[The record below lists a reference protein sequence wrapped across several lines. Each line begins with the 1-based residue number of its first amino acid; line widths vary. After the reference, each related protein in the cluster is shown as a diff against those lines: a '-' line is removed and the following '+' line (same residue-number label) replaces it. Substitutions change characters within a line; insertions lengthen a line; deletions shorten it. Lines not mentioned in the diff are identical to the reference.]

1 MIQSHQELWRRGAY
15 RVSVGKPHAKIPLGK
30 PRYRGEGNRKLYLKE
45 ICWERVGPSGYW
57 LLASSPASK
66 VCTTAVF
73 MSGVINGLV
82 TKPEHVAT
90 FFLHPHKTSCLTKV
104 TSAGLLWKRQWTV
117 WFYKM
122 RGIWLTEET
131 LLFLGGGAPSW
142 RMFFTRWSHE
152 SDKCWVVV
160 KAAMNRL
167 ILQNAGNLTNW
178 RNVNFF
184 FLGGALP
191 EECFSLDD
199 KHVTWVF
206 LPCASCSTCICV
218 C

>member
-66 VCTTAVF
+66 VCKTAVF

-122 RGIWLTEET
+122 RGIWLTEDTLLFFGGGPLPEECFSLDDLTKVTSSGLLWKRQWTVWFYKMRGIWLTEET
-131 LLFLGGGAPSW
+131 LLFL
-142 RMFFTRWSHE
+142 
-152 SDKCWVVV
+152 
-160 KAAMNRL
+160 
-167 ILQNAGNLTNW
+167 
-178 RNVNFF
+178 
-184 FLGGALP
+184 GALP